1 MPRSLGLSAYLA
13 FARRLPSAPATP
25 AAPRP
30 TGELLWLH
38 CPDAGTARTV
48 AHLGQRLAAQRPGL
62 SLLLTTPPDTAQPNG
77 LPEAV
82 IWQECPSENPD
93 DVRAFLDHWRPDAGL
108 WLGPYLRPALIHGS
122 ARRALPLL
130 FVDTG
135 ELLLENRRW
144 RLGPDPIR
152 PTLALFHA
160 ILAPNADAMLRLRKL
175 VPDTERLHE
184 SGPLLEEC
192 PALPCNETD
201 LEDISQALGGRPAWL
216 AARIQPSELSPIL
229 AAHRA
234 MLRLSHRLLLIVV
247 PANSADADA
256 FLDACRESGW
266 RVANW
271 DDGDF
276 PDDKT
281 RVILSGDP
289 HELGL
294 WYRVAPVTFLG
305 TSLIPKQGGQNPLEP
320 AALGSAVL
328 YGPSIRSHLDAYS
341 RLAEAGAARIVR
353 DVDSLVS
360 ALGQVLAPDVT
371 ARMAHAGWEI
381 VSEGAEVS
389 DQIIA
394 LLQDTLDM
402 SEATP

>member
-1 MPRSLGLSAYLA
+1 MARPLGLSAYLT
-13 FARRLPSAPATP
+13 FARRLPATAPAP
-25 AAPRP
+25 SAPRP
-30 TGELLWLH
+30 EGELLWLH
-38 CPDAGTARTV
+38 CPSAETARTV
-48 AHLGQRLAAQRPGL
+48 ARLGQRLAGQRPGL
-62 SLLLTTPPDTAQPNG
+62 SLLLTTSPGTRRPNG
-77 LPEAV
+77 LPESV
-82 IWQECPSENPD
+82 IWQACPSENPE
-93 DVRAFLDHWRPDAGL
+93 DVRGFLNHWRPDAGL
-108 WLGPYLRPALIHGS
+108 WFGPYLRPALIDAS
-122 ARRALPLL
+122 ARRGLPLIL
-130 FVDTG
+130 VDTG
-135 ELLLENRRW
+135 ELLLENRLW

-152 PTLALFHA
+152 PTLALFSW
-160 ILAPNADAMLRLRKL
+160 ILAPDAEAMLRLRKL
-175 VPDTERLHE
+175 VPDTDRLLE

-201 LEDISQALGGRPAWL
+201 LEEVSQALGGRPTWL
-216 AARIQPSELSPIL
+216 AARLHPSELSPVL

-247 PANSADADA
+247 PADPANADA
-256 FLDACRESGW
+256 FYETCRESGW

-271 DDGDF
+271 DNGDF

-289 HELGL
+289 RELGL

-328 YGPSIRSHLDAYS
+328 YGPSIRNHLEAYS
-341 RLAEAGAARIVR
+341 RLADAGAARIVR

-360 ALGQVLAPDVT
+360 ALGQVLAPDIT

-394 LLQDTLDM
+394 LLQETLDH
-402 SEATP
+402 SEANA

>member
-1 MPRSLGLSAYLA
+1 MPRSLGLSAYLT
-13 FARRLPSAPATP
+13 FARRLPSTPATP
-25 AAPRP
+25 PAPRP
-30 TGELLWLH
+30 DGELLWLH
-38 CPDAGTARTV
+38 CPGAEAARTV
-48 AHLGQRLAAQRPGL
+48 TRLGQRLAAQRPGL
-62 SLLLTTPPDTAQPNG
+62 ALLLTTSPGTPRPMG
-77 LPEAV
+77 LPESV
-82 IWQECPSENPD
+82 IWQACPSENPED
-93 DVRAFLDHWRPDAGL
+93 IRRFLDHWRPDAGL
-108 WLGPYLRPALIHGS
+108 WLGPYLRPGLIHAGH
-122 ARRALPLL
+122 RRALPLI

-135 ELLLENRRW
+135 ELLLEHRLW

-152 PTLALFHA
+152 PTLGLFKT
-160 ILAPNADAMLRLRKL
+160 ILAPNTEALTRLRKL
-175 VPDTERLHE
+175 LPDPDSLLE

-201 LEDISQALGGRPAWL
+201 LEDIAQALGGRPTWL
-216 AARIQPSELSPIL
+216 AARLHPSELSPIL

-234 MLRLSHRLLLIVV
+234 ILRLSHRLVLVVV
-247 PANSADADA
+247 PANPKDAEA
-256 FLDACRESGW
+256 FYETCRESGW
-266 RVANW
+266 RVSNW

-289 HELGL
+289 RELGL

-328 YGPSIRSHLDAYS
+328 YGPSIRNHLEAYS
-341 RLAEAGAARIVR
+341 RLADAGAARIVR

-371 ARMAHAGWEI
+371 ARMAHAGWEV

-394 LLQDTLDM
+394 LLQDTLDT
-402 SEATP
+402 SETTA

>member
-1 MPRSLGLSAYLA
+1 MARSLGLSAYLA
-13 FARRLPSAPATP
+13 FARRLPSQPVP
-25 AAPRP
+25 PGAARP
-30 TGELLWLH
+30 SGELVWLH
-38 CPDAGTARTV
+38 CPTPEKALIL
-48 AHLGQRLAAQRPGL
+48 AHLGQRLAMLRPGL
-62 SLLLTTPPDTAQPNG
+62 SVLLTTSRGVPRPEG
-77 LPEAV
+77 LPETLL
-82 IWQECPSENPD
+82 WQECPSENPD
-93 DVRAFLDHWRPDAGL
+93 DIRAFLDHWRPTSGL
-108 WLGPYLRPALIHGS
+108 WLGPYLRPGLIDAC
-122 ARRALPLL
+122 ARRRVPLA

-135 ELLLENRRW
+135 EVLLENRLW

-152 PTLALFHA
+152 PTLGLFRV
-160 ILAPNADAMLRLRKL
+160 ILAADPGSLLRLRKI
-175 VPDTERLHE
+175 VPETDILQE

-201 LEDISQALGGRPAWL
+201 LEEISQALGGRPTWL
-216 AARIQPSELSPIL
+216 AARLHPSELSPIL

-234 MLRLSHRLLLIVV
+234 MLRLSHRLLLIIV
-247 PANSADADA
+247 PANADDAEA
-256 FLDACRESGW
+256 FLETCRESGW

-281 RVILSGDP
+281 RILLSGDP
-289 HELGL
+289 RELGL

-305 TSLIPKQGGQNPLEP
+305 TSLIPRQGGQNPLEP

-328 YGPSIRSHLDAYS
+328 YGPSIRNHLDAYS

-360 ALGQVLAPDVT
+360 ALGQVLAPDAT
-371 ARMAHAGWEI
+371 ARMAHAGWEV

-389 DQIIA
+389 DQIIT
-394 LLQDTLDM
+394 LLQDMLDT
-402 SEATP
+402 SEANT

>member
-13 FARRLPSAPATP
+13 FARRLPSRRMAPS
-25 AAPRP
+25 APRP
-30 TGELLWLH
+30 DDELLWLH
-38 CPDAGTARTV
+38 CPDAVSARAV

-62 SLLLTTPPDTAQPNG
+62 ALLLTTSPGTKRPKD
-77 LPEAV
+77 LPEALF
-82 IWQECPSENPD
+82 WQECPSENPED
-93 DVRAFLDHWRPDAGL
+93 TRQFLDHWRPDAGL
-108 WLGPYLRPALIHGS
+108 WIGPYLRPSLIDAS
-122 ARRALPLL
+122 ARRGIPVTL
-130 FVDTG
+130 FDTG
-135 ELLLENRRW
+135 ELLLENRLW

-152 PTLALFHA
+152 PTLGLFQS
-160 ILAPNADAMLRLRKL
+160 ILASETDAISRLRKL
-175 VPDTERLHE
+175 IPETVHLYK

-192 PALPCNETD
+192 PALACNETD
-201 LEDISQALGGRPAWL
+201 LEDISQALGGRPTWL
-216 AARIQPSELSPIL
+216 AARLQRSELSPVL

-247 PANSADADA
+247 PADPADAEA
-256 FLDACRESGW
+256 FHTTCRESGW
-266 RVANW
+266 RVSNW

-276 PDDKT
+276 PDDKS
-281 RVILSGDP
+281 RIILSGDP
-289 HELGL
+289 RELGL

-305 TSLIPKQGGQNPLEP
+305 TSLTPKQGGQNPLEP

-328 YGPSIRSHLDAYS
+328 YGPSIRNHLDAYS

-353 DVDSLVS
+353 DVDSLIN
-360 ALGQVLAPDVT
+360 ALGQVLAPDIA

-394 LLQDTLDM
+394 LLQETLDT
-402 SEATP
+402 SEANA

>member
-13 FARRLPSAPATP
+13 FARRLPSTYGTP
-25 AAPRP
+25 QIPRP
-30 TGELLWLH
+30 VGELLWLH
-38 CPDAGTARTV
+38 CSETTTARV
-48 AHLGQRLAAQRPGL
+48 MARIGQRLVAQRPGL
-62 SLLLTTPPDTAQPNG
+62 HVLLTTSPGIGRPND
-77 LPEAV
+77 LPEAI
-82 IWQECPSENPD
+82 IWQECPSENPED
-93 DVRAFLDHWRPDAGL
+93 IWRFLDHWHPDTSL
-108 WLGPYLRPALIHGS
+108 MTGPSLRPALTEAS
-122 ARRALPLL
+122 ARRGIPLL

-135 ELLLENRRW
+135 EILLENRLW
-144 RLGPDPIR
+144 RLGPDPVR
-152 PTLALFHA
+152 PTLGLFQT
-160 ILAPNADAMLRLRKL
+160 ILAPTAVDLLRLRKL
-175 VPDTERLHE
+175 IPDADRLLE
-184 SGPLLEEC
+184 SGPLIEEC
-192 PALPCNETD
+192 PALTCNETD
-201 LEDISQALGGRPAWL
+201 LGEFSQALGGRPAWL
-216 AARIQPSELSPIL
+216 AARLHPSELSQIL

-247 PANSADADA
+247 PANASDADT
-256 FLDACRESGW
+256 FLDTCRESGW

-276 PDDKT
+276 PDDRT
-281 RVILSGDP
+281 RVVVSGDP
-289 HELGL
+289 KELGL

-305 TSLIPKQGGQNPLEP
+305 SSLAPKLGGQNPLEP

-328 YGPSIRSHLDAYS
+328 YGPSIRTHLDAYS

-360 ALGQVLAPDVT
+360 ALQQVLAPDVT

-394 LLQDTLDM
+394 LLQDTLDN
-402 SEATP
+402 SEANL